1 MILWCSVSEIRFKSS
16 MPRVYAHAREMIS
29 VVDKDGLVYQKDLGP
44 NTASLAKAMTSYN
57 PDKTWQRVE

>member
-1 MILWCSVSEIRFKSS
+1 

-29 VVDKDGLVYQKDLGP
+29 VVDKDGVVYQKDLGP

>member
-1 MILWCSVSEIRFKSS
+1 
-16 MPRVYAHAREMIS
+16 MPGVYAHAREMIS
-29 VVDKDGLVYQKDLGP
+29 SWTRHGLVYQKDLGP